1 MEPDFGTLFEII
13 MGAIVPIG
21 VWIFG
26 QWHIKWKSV
35 SKRLDDLE
43 KDLILVKSN
52 MVTKDRL
59 DAVLNQRLKDI
70 QDNLDELRKEVKGDV
85 GGLRNDIQQIIQIL
99 LSSKEK

>member
-1 MEPDFGTLFEII
+1 MELDFGTLFEII

-26 QWHIKWKSV
+26 QWHVKWKSV

-85 GGLRNDIQQIIQIL
+85 SGLRGDIQQIIQIL
-99 LSSKEK
+99 LSNKEK

>member
-1 MEPDFGTLFEII
+1 MELDFGTLFEII

-26 QWHIKWKSV
+26 QWHVKWKAV

-85 GGLRNDIQQIIQIL
+85 CGLRSDIQQIIQIL

>member
-1 MEPDFGTLFEII
+1 MELDFGTLFEII

-26 QWHIKWKSV
+26 QWHVKWKSV

-85 GGLRNDIQQIIQIL
+85 SGLRNDIQQIIQIL
-99 LSSKEK
+99 LSNKEK

>member
-1 MEPDFGTLFEII
+1 MELDFGTLFEII
-13 MGAIVPIG
+13 MSAIVPVG

-26 QWHIKWKSV
+26 QWHVKWKAV

-70 QDNLDELRKEVKGDV
+70 QDNLDEIRKEVKVDV
-85 GGLRNDIQQIIQIL
+85 SGLRNDIQQIIQIL
-99 LSSKEK
+99 LSNKEK

>member
-1 MEPDFGTLFEII
+1 MS
-13 MGAIVPIG
+13 AIVHVG

-26 QWHIKWKSV
+26 QWHVKWKSV

-70 QDNLDELRKEVKGDV
+70 QDNLDEIRKEVKGDV
-85 GGLRNDIQQIIQIL
+85 SGLRSDIQQIIQIL
-99 LSSKEK
+99 LSNKEK